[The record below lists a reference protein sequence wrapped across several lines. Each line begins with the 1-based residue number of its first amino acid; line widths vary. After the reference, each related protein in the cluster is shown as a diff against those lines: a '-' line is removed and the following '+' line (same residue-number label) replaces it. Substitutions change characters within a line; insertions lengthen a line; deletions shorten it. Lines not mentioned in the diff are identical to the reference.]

1 MIVLGCSV
9 TSRTSFETAFHLLEQ
24 VHILGVNPVV
34 IAVGNKIDLAD
45 SFRVITTK
53 EARSRFEAMNPP
65 IQYIETS
72 AKTGENVKYVFECA
86 VREWRVHK
94 KNMNAN
100 KPQAGKSKES
110 KTKKS
115 KTKSREPE
123 QPKRLS
129 NENNENVEEKC
140 IIS

>member
-24 VHILGVNPVV
+24 VHILEVNPVV
-34 IAVGNKIDLAD
+34 IAVGNKIDLVD
-45 SFRVITTK
+45 SRVITTE

-86 VREWRVHK
+86 VREWRARRK
-94 KNMNAN
+94 KMDAN
-100 KPQAGKSKES
+100 KPQAG

-140 IIS
+140 VIS